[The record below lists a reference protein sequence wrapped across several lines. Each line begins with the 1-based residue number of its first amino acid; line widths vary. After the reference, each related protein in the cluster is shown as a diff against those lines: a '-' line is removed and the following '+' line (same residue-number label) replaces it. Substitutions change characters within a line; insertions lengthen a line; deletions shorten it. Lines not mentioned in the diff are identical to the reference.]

1 VSPYGVQG
9 HYEPA
14 SDVRA
19 VQVGSEQPK
28 HVQLAFAQW
37 LDQWAPEGVPILVIT
52 EPGEEPRLLPA
63 DRTIL
68 QFDAEK

>member
-1 VSPYGVQG
+1 MPTDPERRTHGI
-9 HYEPA
+9 
-14 SDVRA
+14 
-19 VQVGSEQPK
+19 
-28 HVQLAFAQW
+28 
-37 LDQWAPEGVPILVIT
+37 PEGVPILVIT